1 MARGDHWWNEPPAW
15 AWITMVT
22 GLAALIGLLP
32 IALDRAAPASS
43 GTGAP
48 ATTGESGPSP
58 TPSAS
63 AAPSAEPADAA
74 RVVVIGDSDTGGA
87 TEEADAW
94 PALLDERLPDA
105 TIEAVTTGDSGY
117 VSATAEESTL
127 TDLVTE
133 ADLSDADLV
142 VLFGSR
148 FDASGIADQVS
159 AAAEEAIATVRTE
172 APDAAVV
179 VIGPIWP
186 GDDPPAGVRN
196 NRDVIRAAAEAAP
209 VPFVDSLTEGWLAE
223 DAGSVGED
231 DVHLT
236 DEGQAAL
243 AGLVQPVVEGA
254 LDEAAG
260 AGTTSGG

>member
-1 MARGDHWWNEPPAW
+1 MARGTHWWSEPPAW
-15 AWITMVT
+15 AWVTMVA
-22 GLAALIGLLP
+22 GLVTIVVLLP

-43 GTGAP
+43 ATGAP
-48 ATTGESGPSP
+48 ATAGESGSSP
-58 TPSAS
+58 TPTAS
-63 AAPSAEPADAA
+63 AAPSAEPADSA

-87 TEEADAW
+87 AGEVAW

-105 TIEAVTTGDSGY
+105 EIESVTTGDSGY
-117 VSATAEESTL
+117 VSTTAQESTL
-127 TDLVTE
+127 TDLVAE
-133 ADLSDADLV
+133 ADLSDVDLV

-148 FDASGIADQVS
+148 FDASGISDQVS
-159 AAAEEAIATVRTE
+159 AAAEESIATVRDE
-172 APDAAVV
+172 APDAALV
-179 VIGPIWP
+179 VIGPVWP
-186 GDDPPAGVRN
+186 GGDPPAGVRN
-196 NRDVIRAAAEAAP
+196 NRDVVRAAAEAAS
-209 VPFVDSLTEGWLAE
+209 VPFVDPLTEGWLAE

-260 AGTTSGG
+260 AGATSGG